1 GVSDTR
7 EYPAISKQPVA
18 EDQPALVD
26 QPASE
31 DQPEMEISIKPID
44 VSQYNTINLQQVVA
58 ESMKELLSDPEQKK
72 KAAQATEP
80 IVVKSGHNGM
90 EVFFGDTAELKTV
103 TEGKSVEIKASER
116 LSETVVDEPSTE
128 ASKTNQP
135 LEDDAKELPG
145 SPAGTIVKEKPEVQ
159 EGKAVLTDTGII
171 KVFNKKSGYDEI
183 LTQESDGQIG
193 LVVPE
198 TASVEKQITGQLK
211 IDDILAE
218 WERQKKEIEQKRVEE
233 VRKKVRKQT
242 DNLFADFDEATKSG
256 LLEKLEKAMLDAVMR
271 EEKSNRPNVIKV
283 ADIGMDTISEQ
294 SLEEPTDKTGVE
306 AADEEVQRILAME
319 DNPDGDD
326 DTIEEAEEGLVE
338 EQPTEESFL
347 EEDPIEDPEEDPIE
361 ESAAEVNSEA
371 NLINEPDGEE
381 LNAEA
386 LDIANK
392 LAVGTKQDQAEEQA
406 ENQVTDDAEKYE
418 TLNGHNN
425 VTAPSTS
432 GNHSGTVRELSEDE
446 RNRFGRFIQHKKTRQ
461 QLINVIENISL
472 AAFCGNCIVTGEEA
486 VGTMKVAKELI
497 KGVQQSDNN
506 FSGRVAKISGEL
518 LNKRDI
524 PATFSKLENGA
535 IIIEQAA
542 QLKNDTVKAIIKA
555 LEQES
560 TGHIVVLTD
569 KKALLNQLVEQNPS
583 LEKVFDLRVDLEA
596 LDDQTLVEYGQTYAL
611 EQEYAIDNF
620 GVLALHTRIAEMQT
634 SDHEVTIA
642 EVREIID
649 EAIYYA
655 GKKNPKHFFDILV
668 GKRYD
673 KEDMVI
679 LRESDFMHN

>member
-1 GVSDTR
+1 
-7 EYPAISKQPVA
+7 VA